1 MKEQSHLKLKD
12 LDTQD
17 RPREK
22 LQAHGLQS
30 MSDTELLAIIIN
42 SGTTR
47 HTALDLARII
57 LNHFDNSLSK
67 LGQADVATLCREFDG
82 IGPARAIGIV
92 AAMELGRRR
101 SLQQPP
107 ARQKIACAADA
118 FPHFARRIAD
128 LGHEEF
134 WSMTLSSSGCI
145 IDIRRIGQGGIAA
158 SLVDVRLVLRHAI
171 EQSAT
176 AIIVAHNHPSGN
188 LKPSSDDI
196 ALTRKLR
203 EAAKLLD
210 IRLLDHLVVAGD
222 HFASLADEGIL

>member
-107 ARQKIACAADA
+107 AS
-118 FPHFARRIAD
+118 RR
-128 LGHEEF
+128 
-134 WSMTLSSSGCI
+134 
-145 IDIRRIGQGGIAA
+145 
-158 SLVDVRLVLRHAI
+158 
-171 EQSAT
+171 
-176 AIIVAHNHPSGN
+176 
-188 LKPSSDDI
+188 
-196 ALTRKLR
+196 
-203 EAAKLLD
+203 
-210 IRLLDHLVVAGD
+210 
-222 HFASLADEGIL
+222 